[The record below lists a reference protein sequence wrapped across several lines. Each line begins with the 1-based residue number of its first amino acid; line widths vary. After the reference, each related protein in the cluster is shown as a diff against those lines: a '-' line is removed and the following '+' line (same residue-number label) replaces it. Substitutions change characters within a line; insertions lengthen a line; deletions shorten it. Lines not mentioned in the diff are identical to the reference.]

1 MRKRLKRSVDHKIA
15 GGIRV
20 INRLFNIVLTAVVI
34 CALLLS
40 AYAVWDSNLIYSD
53 AAPVQYEVYR
63 PTEEDSLSFEELQKI
78 NPEVFG
84 WLTIYGTNID
94 YPLVQGEDN
103 SKYLNTDPEGN
114 YSLSGSIFLDYRN
127 SRDLTDFNNLLYG
140 HHMAAEM
147 MFGDIDL
154 FAEEEFFDSHRYG
167 SLYCNGRTY
176 GLDIFIFMHGDA
188 TDQRIFAPPAVSKS
202 EKEEFLQLIRGN
214 AVYDR
219 GIVVTTEDHL
229 LIMSTCATGKRTDRN
244 FLIARITEQVPENTY
259 QEEETVVERKAVGYT
274 GPLEGEWHQVSY
286 KAWFIL
292 LILLVL
298 LVLDRILRAALRRKK
313 QKEEDQEQKDTTA

>member
-1 MRKRLKRSVDHKIA
+1 MSKRLKRSVDQKIA
-15 GGIRV
+15 KLIRLA
-20 INRLFNIVLTAVVI
+20 NQLFNILLAAVVI

-53 AAPVQYEVYR
+53 AAPVQYEIYR
-63 PTEEDSLSFEELQKI
+63 PTEEDPLSFDELRSI

-94 YPLVQGEDN
+94 YPIVQGKDN
-103 SKYLNTDPEGN
+103 SKYLNTDAEGN

-127 SRDLTDFNNLLYG
+127 SPDMSDFNNLLYG

-154 FAEEEFFDSHRYG
+154 FTDEEFFNTHRYG

-176 GLDIFIFMHGDA
+176 GLDIFIYMHGDA
-188 TDQRIFAPPAVSKS
+188 TDQRIFAPPAMTQAARD
-202 EKEEFLQLIRGN
+202 EFLQLILAN
-214 AVYDR
+214 AIYFR
-219 GIVVTTEDHL
+219 SIGVTTDDHL

-244 FLIARITEQVPENTY
+244 FLIAKIIDEVPENRY
-259 QEEETVVERKAVGYT
+259 QTEEPVVERKAEGYT

-286 KAWFIL
+286 KAWYIL
-292 LILLVL
+292 LILLIL
-298 LVLDRILRAALRRKK
+298 IVLDFILRIVLRKK
-313 QKEEDQEQKDTTA
+313 KQRKEKNQDASIY